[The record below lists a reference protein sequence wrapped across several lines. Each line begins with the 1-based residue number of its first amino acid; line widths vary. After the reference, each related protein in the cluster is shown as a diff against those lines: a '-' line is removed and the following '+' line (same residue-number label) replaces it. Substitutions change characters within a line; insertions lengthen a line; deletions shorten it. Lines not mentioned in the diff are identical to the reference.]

1 MITLEI
7 SSGNLLTES
16 FNQRMLEKEW
26 KELLAE
32 GKDGIVI
39 NGKPRRLI
47 ARRLCYGVVEVYIQ
61 PVSDV
66 T

>member
-1 MITLEI
+1 
-7 SSGNLLTES
+7 
-16 FNQRMLEKEW
+16 MLEKEW